1 MQVKTLFTHDEIQ
14 TELKKGDFFLFDD
27 AISSYGYIEYKLTD
41 SEKQWMEFVRNR
53 YSIFDYIQENTD
65 EHGVTKFYTDEL
77 SKALDDDCGG
87 FGKATCLSDESSLQA
102 ICFYL
107 YCDDYDFSEI
117 E

>member
-1 MQVKTLFTHDEIQ
+1 MKVKTLFTDKEIQ
-14 TELKKGDFFLFDD
+14 TELKKDDFFLFDD
-27 AISSYGYIEYKLTD
+27 AIMAYGYIEYKLTN
-41 SEKQWMEFVRNR
+41 SEKQWMNFVRNR

-65 EHGVTKFYTDEL
+65 ENGITRFYTDEL
-77 SKALDDDCGG
+77 SKALDDDCEG

-107 YCDDYDFSEI
+107 YCDDYDFSEV